1 MKGRDYVTK
10 YINRSIEKKIL
21 NMNGNFPAILVT
33 GARQSGKSTL
43 LEFITTINNKKIN
56 SVSLD
61 DMRERT
67 MAIDDPELFLRTH
80 EVPLII
86 DEFQYAPNLLSYIK
100 IKIDEARK
108 NELFGNGKKTGTLYY
123 LTGSQVFETMED
135 VSESLAGRVG
145 IVDLHPLSTRE
156 LNGALETEFIPN
168 INVLKKKETV
178 KKENSKK
185 IFERIF
191 KGSYPELYKNP
202 KIDIEA
208 FYSSY
213 LRTYIE
219 RDVRK
224 IINIQN
230 ESKFIK
236 FISSVAART
245 GEEYSASDIAEDV
258 GVDNQTIDKWIS
270 VLVNTYIIFL
280 LQPHMNNN
288 VGRVVKRPKIYFMDT
303 GLACY
308 LTGYVDANTLE
319 RSAYSGH
326 IFETYVVS
334 EIVKSYT
341 NNNKD
346 PRKHL
351 YYYRDSNKKEIDLLV
366 INGDNIYPVEIKKSA
381 NPGYDSIKNFDIVS
395 KFEMKSPNGVV
406 LCLTEDIHPLD
417 ENNYLVPIE
426 YI

>member
-1 MKGRDYVTK
+1 
-10 YINRSIEKKIL
+10 
-21 NMNGNFPAILVT
+21 
-33 GARQSGKSTL
+33 
-43 LEFITTINNKKIN
+43 
-56 SVSLD
+56 
-61 DMRERT
+61 
-67 MAIDDPELFLRTH
+67 MAVEDPELFLRTH
-80 EVPLII
+80 DVPLII

-100 IKIDEARK
+100 IRIDEARK
-108 NELFGNGKKTGTLYY
+108 NELFEAGKKIGTLYY

-135 VSESLAGRVG
+135 VSESLAGRIG

-156 LNGALETEFIPN
+156 LNGVLEEEFIPD
-168 INVLKKKETV
+168 IEILKNKQLV
-178 KKENSKK
+178 KKESSKK
-185 IFERIF
+185 IFQRIF

-202 KIDIEA
+202 KIDIEM

-224 IINIQN
+224 IINVQN

-245 GEEYSASDIAEDV
+245 GEEYNASDIAEDV
-258 GVDNQTIDKWIS
+258 GVDNQTVDKWIS
-270 VLVNTYIIFL
+270 VLINTYIIFL
-280 LQPHMNNN
+280 LQSHINNN

-303 GLACY
+303 KLAWF
-308 LTGYVDANTLE
+308 LTGYVDAGTLE

-326 IFETYVVS
+326 IFETYVIS

-346 PRKHL
+346 SKKHL

-395 KFEMKSPNGVV
+395 KFEMETPNGIV
-406 LCLTEDIHPLD
+406 LCLTESIHPLD

-426 YI
+426 YIKKN